1 MLTLN
6 RNYMKVHGPP
16 VTLFV
21 KFYYDRDVTR
31 ISSCWGNTTSRP
43 GIKQLGISSIAA
55 FRLFPST
62 FIVAEGNP
70 RLPALHGSP
79 ATVFLILN
87 RSLFA
92 GATAVASSMQKQLTY
107 RSFLNFYSIRF
118 ALKSNTLLQT

>member
-1 MLTLN
+1 MQLVLFFF
-6 RNYMKVHGPP
+6 YFPLKV
-16 VTLFV
+16 
-21 KFYYDRDVTR
+21 
-31 ISSCWGNTTSRP
+31 
-43 GIKQLGISSIAA
+43 AEA
-55 FRLFPST
+55 T
-62 FIVAEGNP
+62 FIVALGNP